1 MIYTILETIAASLFL
16 ICLGFIA
23 YWIFRWVQGDC
34 EFRVVTRR
42 QSRAVAESLSHTQAV
57 LSFTA
62 VSYTHL
68 DVYKR
73 QVYDQ
78 L

>member
-1 MIYTILETIAASLFL
+1 MIYPILETIAASLFL

-42 QSRAVAESLSHTQAV
+42 QSRAVAESLSHT
-57 LSFTA
+57 
-62 VSYTHL
+62 
-68 DVYKR
+68 
-73 QVYDQ
+73 
-78 L
+78 